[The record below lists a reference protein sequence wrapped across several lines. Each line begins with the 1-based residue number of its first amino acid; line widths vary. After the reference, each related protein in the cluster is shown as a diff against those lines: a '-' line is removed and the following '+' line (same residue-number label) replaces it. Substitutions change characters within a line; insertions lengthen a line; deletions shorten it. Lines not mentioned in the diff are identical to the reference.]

1 MKHKL
6 IRVGDLRESYKY
18 IEDNL
23 VALYQGGQVTLKT
36 TTHRVVVE
44 ASPAA
49 ILDVVLQ
56 GTGIGTP
63 IDATNLTETELLVR
77 VLDIHRAVPISSE
90 ELVKGLFAITL
101 VCGERQL
108 STEPA
113 RKAWVSIMGEGGIY
127 ADVPRI
133 LTTHAIWE
141 AIAELAWQEL
151 AGVAAKLRKACNDL
165 GAGLHTIVA
174 LTMISDEEKSEFYL
188 DQAKLYFELLYS
200 MVRK

>member
-6 IRVGDLRESYKY
+6 IRVSDLRESYRELGDK
-18 IEDNL
+18 L
-23 VALYQGGQVTLKT
+23 FALYGGGRVNLKT
-36 TTHRVVVE
+36 STHRVVVE
-44 ASPAA
+44 SSPTA

-63 IDATNLTETELLVR
+63 RDVKNLTETELLVR
-77 VLDIHRAVPISSE
+77 VLDIHRAVPLSSE
-90 ELVKGLFAITL
+90 ELEEGLFAITL
-101 VCGERQL
+101 VCGARHL

-113 RKAWVSIMGEGGIY
+113 RKAWVSITGEGGIY

-133 LTTHAIWE
+133 LTTHAIWD
-141 AIAELAWQEL
+141 ALADLSWQEL
-151 AGVAAKLRKACNDL
+151 SCVAAKLRKACNDI

-188 DQAKLYFELLYS
+188 NQARMYFELLCS
-200 MVRK
+200 MVHK